1 MNPSSESETIE
12 SENAATPPANHKS
25 TAIKVVVFL
34 VVVAAAAIGYWQFG
48 DVLTLENLAAKEAEL
63 REARTAAPLVVF
75 GIGFLI
81 YVLVTG
87 LSLPGAAVLTLAS
100 GWFFGVWQ
108 GTLLVSF
115 ASTTGA
121 TLAFLFSRYL
131 FRDAI
136 QQRFGDR
143 LEKFNAALEKE
154 GSFYLFTLRLIPV
167 VPFFVINLV
176 MGLTPIRTGTFWWV
190 SQLGMLAGTAVYC
203 YAGAAVPSLGE
214 LAERG
219 MGGILSPK
227 VIVAFVIL
235 GLFPI
240 TVKKVMAYVRSRRET
255 AENLVED

>member
-1 MNPSSESETIE
+1 MHPSTESETNVP
-12 SENAATPPANHKS
+12 NAAPPSGSKS
-25 TAIKVVVFL
+25 TVIKIVVFL
-34 VVVAAAAIGYWQFG
+34 VVVAAAVIGSWKFG
-48 DVLTLENLAAKEAEL
+48 DVLTLENLAAKETEL
-63 REARTAAPLVVF
+63 REARANAPLLVF

-136 QQRFGDR
+136 QRRFGDR
-143 LEKFNAALEKE
+143 LEKFNVALEKE
-154 GSFYLFTLRLIPV
+154 GPFYLFSLRLIPV

-176 MGLTPIRTGTFWWV
+176 MGLTPIRTRTFWWV
-190 SQLGMLAGTAVYC
+190 SQGGMLAGTAVYC

-219 MGGILSPK
+219 MGGILSLR
-227 VIVAFVIL
+227 VIIAFVIL

-240 TVKKVMAYVRSRRET
+240 TVKKIMAYVRSRRET
-255 AENLVED
+255 SDEFVDA